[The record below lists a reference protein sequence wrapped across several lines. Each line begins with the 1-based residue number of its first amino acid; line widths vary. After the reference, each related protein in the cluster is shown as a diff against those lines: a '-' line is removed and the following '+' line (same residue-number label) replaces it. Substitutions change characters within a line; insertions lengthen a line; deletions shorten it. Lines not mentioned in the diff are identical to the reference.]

1 MRIVKQDI
9 KKFYLQT
16 FTIASPNTGFGT
28 IYKGSSV
35 TTYPISTGGNI
46 GDSVTGKNR
55 SDLTNW
61 TEVWAIKSYQNQL
74 AK

>member
-28 IYKGSSV
+28 IYKGAAV
-35 TTYPISTGGNI
+35 KTYPIGTGGTI
-46 GDSVTGKNR
+46 GDCVTGKNR
-55 SDLTNW
+55 SELTN
-61 TEVWAIKSYQNQL
+61 
-74 AK
+74 